1 MVWRADRWIDLRR
14 STAERSLRL
23 ARRLHFSFPGMVL
36 ALGFLCMSLT
46 PSLLPR
52 NWLVQGLVSGLSAAT
67 GYGLGTVLGWL
78 FGKVVKRTPPPGVR
92 RIAWQ
97 GLTVIAGPSGPVLG
111 YQGSPWQRD
120 LYPLIGEAPPARP
133 R

>member
-46 PSLLPR
+46 PSMLPR

-67 GYGLGTVLGWL
+67 GYAFGVMLGWV
-78 FGKVVKRTPPPGVR
+78 FGKLVKRTPPPRVR

-97 GLTVIAGPSGPVLG
+97 VLVALALPSVSVLV
-111 YQGSPWQRD
+111 YQGSRWQRD
-120 LYPLIGEAPPARP
+120 L
-133 R
+133 